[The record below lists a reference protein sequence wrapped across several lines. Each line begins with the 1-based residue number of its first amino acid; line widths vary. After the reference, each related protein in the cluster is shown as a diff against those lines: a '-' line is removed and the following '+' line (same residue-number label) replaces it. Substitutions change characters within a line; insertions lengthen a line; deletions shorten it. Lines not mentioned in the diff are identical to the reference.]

1 LNLPRPVDILIGETT
16 AQDILLDLG
25 APLRKFVKEDDRM
38 ERIWGDQTQTKANS
52 DQNKGSKPLSLHK
65 SKPADR

>member
-1 LNLPRPVDILIGETT
+1 MNLPHPVDIFIGETT

-38 ERIWGDQTQTKANS
+38 ERIWGDQAQPKANS
-52 DQNKGSKPLSLHK
+52 DQNKGSEPLSLNK
-65 SKPADR
+65 SESADK